1 MSNDKKGIKKKIYET
16 GLVWECIAQDAIGGC
31 RTDNT
36 LPNLD

>member
-1 MSNDKKGIKKKIYET
+1 MVTKELLKKYKS